1 MSEIS
6 EPELEDLTIQIESLT
21 KNQGHPASTSQIL
34 ELLLEKNNGNLG
46 LSMSQ
51 IADFFKYVSRNRSTN
66 GVIYPNENAKW
77 MKNNILDEFSY
88 DFPFNQLRDDETEYK
103 GLFGIQRANFD
114 TSLRNR
120 TGEPYHVASM
130 GALMSEFPPEIIA
143 LLTTGE
149 YVKFGPEHGIQKALV
164 DISTI
169 GDLYNLSR
177 VLEKYNSGDN
187 INNCK

>member
-1 MSEIS
+1 MPFSKYEGHKADRLIEHLGRCYEINIHDVARKCH
-6 EPELEDLTIQIESLT
+6 ELISL
-21 KNQGHPASTSQIL
+21 
-34 ELLLEKNNGNLG
+34 
-46 LSMSQ
+46 
-51 IADFFKYVSRNRSTN
+51 Y
-66 GVIYPNENAKW
+66 
-77 MKNNILDEFSY
+77 LDEFSY